1 MLREEKK
8 LSLDGNSIVYVIED
22 KKVIGLIGV
31 KDIIRDNAKDVINKL
46 TDEMLQHAANME
58 FEKAAE
64 LRDKIKELESS
75 L

>member
-46 TDEMLQHAANME
+46 
-58 FEKAAE
+58 KKY
-64 LRDKIKELESS
+64 R
-75 L
+75 